1 VLVLQNVCST
11 IFLNSLCL
19 QHHYNVLLAV
29 LYTVCTTMTNGGT
42 GIVPPLVME
51 LQTGST
57 NNHISQIFFV
67 LAAPM
72 SWWYWLAAPVIM
84 VQL

>member
-1 VLVLQNVCST
+1 MFAAQFFLKFFMWFVASLQCT
-11 IFLNSLCL
+11 
-19 QHHYNVLLAV
+19 LAV
-29 LYTVCTTMTNGGT
+29 WYTVCTTMTNGGT
-42 GIVPPLVME
+42 GTVPPLVME

-72 SWWYWLAAPVIM
+72 
-84 VQL
+84 

>member
-1 VLVLQNVCST
+1 MYFSSVVQC
-11 IFLNSLCL
+11 LC
-19 QHHYNVLLAV
+19 HH
-29 LYTVCTTMTNGGT
+29 TNGGT

-51 LQTGST
+51 MQTGST

-72 SWWYWLAAPVIM
+72 
-84 VQL
+84 

>member
-1 VLVLQNVCST
+1 MFAASLQCT
-11 IFLNSLCL
+11 
-19 QHHYNVLLAV
+19 LAV
-29 LYTVCTTMTNGGT
+29 WYSVCTAMNNGGT
-42 GIVPPLVME
+42 GTVSPLVME

-72 SWWYWLAAPVIM
+72 
-84 VQL
+84 